1 MPVYGRF
8 LVDGV
13 ARYGEVEGGTVHF
26 IGDLF
31 GSKQRTGESVPLSG
45 LKILAPVAPSKLFA
59 IGLNYVDHA
68 KESGKPVPDVP
79 LMWFKA
85 PSAIIAHNETVEVAY
100 PDHQTDYE
108 GELTIVIGRRCKG
121 ATEENALQYVLGYTV
136 GQDISDRDIQ
146 HSESQWARAK
156 SFDTYAPL
164 GPFIY
169 TDLDP
174 SQLPVET
181 RLNGQV
187 KQQSNTDQLVFSV
200 PQLVAFLSEAIT
212 LEPGDCIM
220 TGTPFGVGPIKDG
233 DVIETRIGPMEA
245 QIVTVKSRTVKNG

>member
-8 LVDGV
+8 LMNGQP
-13 ARYGEVEGGTVHF
+13 RFGEVESDMVYF
-26 IGDLF
+26 VDDLF
-31 GSKQRTGESVPLSG
+31 SGAVRTGESASLEG
-45 LKILAPVAPSKLFA
+45 LKILAPVEPKKLFA

-85 PSAIIAHNETVEVAY
+85 PTAVIAHNEAVQIAFPE
-100 PDHQTDYE
+100 HNTDYE
-108 GELTIVIGRRCKG
+108 GELTVVIGKKCKG
-121 ATEENALQYVLGYTV
+121 ASEEDALDFVLGYTI
-136 GQDISDRDIQ
+136 GQDISDRHIQ

-169 TDLDP
+169 TGLD
-174 SQLPVET
+174 STNLPVET
-181 RLNGQV
+181 RVNGQV
-187 KQQSNTDQLVFSV
+187 RQNSNTNQLVFGV
-200 PQLVAFLSEAIT
+200 AKLVAFLSEAIT

-220 TGTPFGVGPIKDG
+220 TGTPFGVGPLKAG
-233 DVIETRIGPMEA
+233 DVIETRIGPMGPL
-245 QIVTVKSRTVKNG
+245 VNPVL